1 MKFTLESLMQTVG
14 CAKYPDRWAE
24 IFDTVMRDF
33 DKNGCPLTDPAYYD
47 RLHRQYN
54 AFPLHLATYK
64 EAATAVGRSEPL
76 SRLLAL
82 LVASLSASE
91 TAWEDVKAFSAPK
104 TADGSP
110 DLATDMLTGLAICCQ
125 IPYMHDLLTKRRL
138 PEDVILRSVQV
149 LEKGVD
155 QYAMRHDGIRGYDLL
170 EWFQRNIFGH
180 LYRIH
185 RLEIEIFAKFSGR
198 AKVFE
203 NDEGERIALAHDI
216 TLHRSGWALGAKN
229 YTDEAGSFYAEV
241 QENETDWM
249 GFPYDDR
256 GFVKKT
262 AVTLSKDKWHL
273 VLEYGD
279 PVVSLH
285 IPADGRLDAE
295 SVDETLAGTKEF
307 LRTYF
312 PDYTYKA
319 FYCNSWLLDP
329 RLATLVGP
337 DSNIAKFGK
346 RFAPLTAKSEGNAV
360 FRFVFLKSDPKS
372 VDITTLPESTR
383 LERALKAHYLAGKCI
398 YEVKG
403 YFFSS
408 EQYNGRLL

>member
-1 MKFTLESLMQTVG
+1 MSYTLETLMQAVG
-14 CAKYPDRWAE
+14 CTKYPDRWAE
-24 IFDTVMRDF
+24 IFDTVMGDF

-47 RLHRQYN
+47 RLQEQYN

-64 EAATAVGRSEPL
+64 EAAAAVSRSEPL

-82 LVASLSASE
+82 LTASLSAPE
-91 TAWEDVKAFSAPK
+91 TAWEDAKAFSAPK
-104 TADGSP
+104 TADGAP

-149 LEKGVD
+149 LEKGVHE
-155 QYAMRHDGIRGYDLL
+155 YAKRHNGVPGYHLL
-170 EWFQRNIFGH
+170 EWFQRNIFGL

-203 NDEGERIALAHDI
+203 NDKGEHIALAHDI

-241 QENETDWM
+241 RENDAGWV
-249 GFPYDDR
+249 GYPYNEA
-256 GFVKKT
+256 GFVEKT
-262 AVTLSKDKWHL
+262 TVKLPKSEWYP

-279 PVVSLH
+279 PIVSLH

-295 SVDETLAGTKEF
+295 SVDETIAETKKF
-307 LRTYF
+307 LKDYF
-312 PDYTYKA
+312 PDYAYKA
-319 FYCNSWLLDP
+319 FYCGSWLLDP
-329 RLATLVGP
+329 QLATLVGP
-337 DSNIAKFGK
+337 DSNIARFGK
-346 RFAPLTAKSEGNAV
+346 RFAPLTAKSDGNAV
-360 FRFVFLKSDPKS
+360 LSFVFLKSDPKS

-403 YFFSS
+403 YFF
-408 EQYNGRLL
+408 